1 MPVRHD
7 PVTIRKLEADC
18 KRAGLAGIAGEHREL
33 STGREDGRR
42 GAPLDFVWCNDDRS
56 RPCGFGFG
64 SGFLWRGCLRQS
76 KDWEQKQGRQ
86 KFTHV
91 SSKRQ
96 I

>member
-1 MPVRHD
+1 MGHYPI
-7 PVTIRKLEADC
+7 TIGELKTNDEW
-18 KRAGLAGIAGEHREL
+18 AGLAGIASEYREL
-33 STGREDGRR
+33 STGLKDGRR
-42 GAPLDFVWCNDDRS
+42 RAPLDLVWCNDDRS

-76 KDWEQKQGRQ
+76 KDWEQKQDRQ

-91 SSKRQ
+91 SSKGQ